1 MRLLRL
7 TLTTMSLHYEKDEET
22 RVPDLVVRCW
32 GMIPVGRV
40 PRNRLLILPIARR
53 LAWLAHSPT
62 LFMLHL
68 VRFVIQHLHELLRI
82 QNKNRLIPMLSL
94 TLPQHANEIEL
105 DEMRKPVY
113 GTTKEEPKEMS
124 R

>member
-1 MRLLRL
+1 
-7 TLTTMSLHYEKDEET
+7 
-22 RVPDLVVRCW
+22 
-32 GMIPVGRV
+32 
-40 PRNRLLILPIARR
+40 
-53 LAWLAHSPT
+53 
-62 LFMLHL
+62 
-68 VRFVIQHLHELLRI
+68 
-82 QNKNRLIPMLSL
+82 MLSL